1 MRFTTTLAATALLL
15 AATTAGA
22 AELEQTVDRTF
33 DVRSGATFYLDN
45 TNGGVHVRA
54 ATDNKVHL
62 HAVKKVQT
70 KSNQLQA
77 AMNELKIDITQPDG
91 GVRVV
96 TRYPKNR
103 GGDSLFSWIAGESL
117 QASVSYEL
125 ELPQSLTI
133 DIETVNGRVDVS
145 DLTGTMKLE
154 TTNGGITIERCRGS
168 LQAETTNGRID
179 AELLSVTAGRPIR
192 LGTTNGGIKVALPRN
207 LAATVDAS
215 TTNGRINTEL
225 PVTTTSVH
233 RTALR
238 GTLNG
243 GGPELKL
250 STTNGGIDIV
260 AR

>member
-15 AATTAGA
+15 AATAAGA
-22 AELEQTVDRTF
+22 AELDQTIDRTL
-33 DVRSGATFYLDN
+33 DVRAGATFYLDN
-45 TNGGVHVRA
+45 TNGGVHVRPA
-54 ATDNKVHL
+54 ADNKVHL
-62 HAVKKVQT
+62 HAVKHVRAR
-70 KSNQLQA
+70 SEQLQSV
-77 AMNELKIDITQPDG
+77 MNELKVEITQPDG
-91 GVRVV
+91 GVRIVAH
-96 TRYPKNR
+96 YPKNHS
-103 GGDSLFSWIAGESL
+103 GDSLFSWIAGESFG
-117 QASVSYEL
+117 ASVSFEL
-125 ELPQSLTI
+125 QLPQSMI
-133 DIETVNGRVDVS
+133 VDIQTVNGRVDVN
-145 DLTGTMKLE
+145 DLSGALKLE
-154 TTNGGITIERCRGS
+154 TTNGGITLERCRGS

-192 LGTTNGGIKVALPRN
+192 LGTTNGGIKVALPRT

-233 RTALR
+233 RSALR